1 MRVAVF
7 SAQRFERD
15 FLQESGLL
23 QEFGS
28 VDIDFLEARL
38 EADTAKLA
46 MGYDAVCAFVN
57 DSICAATLKG
67 LKEGGV
73 RCLLLR
79 CAGFNNVDLAAA
91 AEHGICVLRVP
102 AYSPYAVAE
111 FGVALLLAL
120 ARKTHRAYARVR
132 DGNFAAGGLTGFELH
147 GRTVGVIGTGKIGRL
162 FARIL
167 AGFGATVLAYDVR
180 QSEEAIKFGCEYVPM
195 DELLSRS
202 EIVSLHC
209 PLLPSTRH
217 MIDAEAIGKMKR
229 GATLINVSRGEL
241 MDTRAVVDA
250 LKSGQLGALGAD
262 VYEGEAGLF
271 FHDLSGQVLKDDTM
285 MTLQSLPNVLL
296 TPHVAF
302 LTDTAL
308 GNIWT
313 TTFNNVLDFDKAKD
327 SEELLNQL
335 KNQVVA

>member
-1 MRVAVF
+1 MF
-7 SAQRFERD
+7 SAQRFEQD
-15 FLQESGLL
+15 FLKQSGLL
-23 QEFGS
+23 KEFGS
-28 VDIDFLEARL
+28 VKIDFLEAKL
-38 EADTAKLA
+38 ETDTAKLGA
-46 MGYDAVCAFVN
+46 GYDAVCAFVN
-57 DSICAATLKG
+57 DSVCSDTLRV
-67 LKEGGV
+67 LNESGV
-73 RCLLLR
+73 RCLLMR
-79 CAGFNNVDLAAA
+79 CAGYNNVDLDA
-91 AEHGICVLRVP
+91 AERFGICVLRVP

-132 DGNFAAGGLTGFELH
+132 DGNFSAAGLTGFELH

-162 FARIL
+162 FARIMV
-167 AGFGATVLAYDVR
+167 GFGATVLAYDVKP
-180 QSEEAIKFGCEYVPM
+180 SEEAIKFGCVYVDM
-195 DELLSRS
+195 NELLQKSD
-202 EIVSLHC
+202 IVSVHC

-217 MIDAEAIGKMKR
+217 IIDENAIALMKD

-241 MDTRAVVDA
+241 MDTRAVVAA
-250 LKSGQLGALGAD
+250 LKSGKLGGLGAD

-271 FHDLSGQVLKDDTM
+271 FHDLSGQVLKDDVM

-313 TTFNNVLDFDKAKD
+313 TTFSNALEFYEVRDKKD
-327 SEELLNQL
+327 GFMQL
-335 KNQVVA
+335 KNRVEA